1 MGETSSWLRRHDVMT
16 EYRWRHEEIAALLS
30 KVSVKTC
37 DRFAEKPP
45 AWICPACARSK
56 PQIVAP
62 GPNVD
67 VVACVY
73 RHHDHIEDL
82 IARFLDR
89 EVPKPLSRDES
100 VARRLLKAELMRR
113 FCRFKAVDVCHA
125 CNNVDTTAKKI
136 VGAPWWFSFS
146 PRGIRNVIRPPAP
159 YASLHKIDHDRL
171 RVVWDQVLSE
181 IEGLEDRVTQAIREE
196 WPKYATG
203 RLF

>member
-1 MGETSSWLRRHDVMT
+1 MT
-16 EYRWRHEEIAALLS
+16 EYRWRHEEIATLLS
-30 KVSVKTC
+30 RVSIKTC
-37 DRFAEKPP
+37 DGFSEKDPS
-45 AWICPACARSK
+45 WICPGCGRSK

-67 VVACVY
+67 FVACIY

-82 IARFLDR
+82 IARLLDR
-89 EVPKPLSRDES
+89 ELPKSSSLDES
-100 VARRLLKAELMRR
+100 VARRGLQDELIRR

-125 CNNVDTTAKKI
+125 CNNVDTAAKKI

-146 PRGIRNVIRPPAP
+146 PRGIRNVIRPPEA
-159 YASLHKIDHDRL
+159 YASRHEIDRNRL

-181 IEGLEDRVTQAIREE
+181 IEGLEDRVTQAIRED
-196 WPKYATG
+196 WPSDATR

>member
-1 MGETSSWLRRHDVMT
+1 MT
-16 EYRWRHEEIAALLS
+16 QYRWRHEEIAALLS
-30 KVSVKTC
+30 RVSIKTC
-37 DRFAEKPP
+37 DGFSEKEPS
-45 AWICPACARSK
+45 WICPGCGRSK

-82 IARFLDR
+82 IARLLDR
-89 EVPKPLSRDES
+89 ELPKPLSPDER
-100 VARRLLKAELMRR
+100 VGRRHLKAELMRR

-125 CNNVDTTAKKI
+125 CNNVDTPAKKI

-146 PRGIRNVIRPPAP
+146 PRGIRNVIRPPEP
-159 YASLHKIDHDRL
+159 YASHHEIDLDRL
-171 RVVWDQVLSE
+171 RVVWDQVWSE
-181 IEGLEDRVTQAIREE
+181 IEGLEERVTRAIQED
-196 WPKYATG
+196 WPSYATG